1 MFGWILALG
10 LIEYICCWLYGGF
23 ARFITGSLFHSLL
36 DILVAQF
43 VTDLML
49 VCLTSFSFP
58 LANQALIFSPFSLGF
73 AIASSMVLGIPG
85 HSRASWQAVFDA
97 SSLGHLRMVP
107 RKDGPFSGSL
117 LPAVAAVCNPGMAP
131 S

>member
-58 LANQALIFSPFSLGF
+58 LANQALIFSLFHWGLPLLLPWCLGSQ
-73 AIASSMVLGIPG
+73 AIAGLLGKL
-85 HSRASWQAVFDA
+85 R
-97 SSLGHLRMVP
+97 LMLHLW
-107 RKDGPFSGSL
+107 DI
-117 LPAVAAVCNPGMAP
+117 
-131 S
+131 